1 MSFKYPTNMKTN
13 KMKRVLVAMDY
24 DVTSKKVAEVGY
36 TLAHSMNAETILLH
50 VISELP
56 VYYSE
61 SNYNHEFKV
70 DMMDDLNRTTQVFL
84 DKTKKHLNDDAVQTV
99 LREGEIAD
107 TILKTA
113 KETDVDIIV
122 MGSHSRKWLESIIL
136 GSQAEDVLTNSK
148 IPVLIVPIKKK
159 SD

>member
-1 MSFKYPTNMKTN
+1 MITN
-13 KMKRVLVAMDY
+13 KIKKVLIALDY
-24 DVTSKKVAEVGY
+24 DITSKKVAEEGY
-36 TLAHSMNAETILLH
+36 SLAQSMNAETILLH

-61 SNYNHEFKV
+61 SNYNHEYKV
-70 DMMDDLNRTTQVFL
+70 DMLDDLNKTTQVFL
-84 DKTKKHLNDDAVQTV
+84 DKTKKHLDDDAVVTV
-99 LREGEIAD
+99 LKEGEIAD

-113 KETDVDIIV
+113 KEMDVDIIV

-136 GSQAEDVLTNSK
+136 GSQAEDVLTNSH

-159 SD
+159 TD

>member
-1 MSFKYPTNMKTN
+1 MITN
-13 KMKRVLVAMDY
+13 KIKKVLIALDY
-24 DVTSKKVAEVGY
+24 DVTSKKVAEEGY
-36 TLAHSMNAETILLH
+36 SLAQSMNAETILLH

-61 SNYNHEFKV
+61 SNYNHEYKV
-70 DMMDDLNRTTQVFL
+70 DMLDDLNKTTQIFL
-84 DKTKKHLNDDAVQTV
+84 DKTKKHLDDDAVVTV
-99 LREGEIAD
+99 LKEGEIAD

-113 KETDVDIIV
+113 KEMDVDIIV

-136 GSQAEDVLTNSK
+136 GSQAEDVLTNSH

-159 SD
+159 TD

>member
-1 MSFKYPTNMKTN
+1 MITN
-13 KMKRVLVAMDY
+13 KIKKVLIALDY
-24 DVTSKKVAEVGY
+24 DITSKKVAEEGY
-36 TLAHSMNAETILLH
+36 SLAQSMNAETILLH

-61 SNYNHEFKV
+61 SNYNHEYKV
-70 DMMDDLNRTTQVFL
+70 DMLDDLNKTTQVFL
-84 DKTKKHLNDDAVQTV
+84 DKTKKHLNDDAVVTV
-99 LREGEIAD
+99 LKEGEIAD

-113 KETDVDIIV
+113 KEMNVDIIV

-136 GSQAEDVLTNSK
+136 GSQAEDVLTNSH

-159 SD
+159 ND

>member
-1 MSFKYPTNMKTN
+1 MKTDKIN
-13 KMKRVLVAMDY
+13 KVLIALDY
-24 DVTSKKVAEVGY
+24 DVTSKKVAEEGY
-36 TLAHSMNAETILLH
+36 LLAQSMNAETILLH

-70 DMMDDLNRTTQVFL
+70 DMLDDLNKTTQVFL
-84 DKTKKHLNDDAVQTV
+84 DKTKKHLDDDAVVTV
-99 LREGEIAD
+99 LKEGEIAD

-113 KETDVDIIV
+113 KEMDVDIIV

-136 GSQAEDVLTNSK
+136 GSQAEDVLTNSH

-159 SD
+159 TD

>member
-1 MSFKYPTNMKTN
+1 
-13 KMKRVLVAMDY
+13 MDY
-24 DVTSKKVAEVGY
+24 DVTSKKVADEGY
-36 TLAHSMNAETILLH
+36 SLAQSMNAETILLH

-61 SNYNHEFKV
+61 SNYTHEYKV
-70 DMMDDLNRTTQVFL
+70 DLLGDLNKTTQAFL
-84 DKTKKHLNDDAVQTV
+84 DKAKKHLGDEAVQTV
-99 LREGEIAD
+99 VKEGEIAD

-113 KETDVDIIV
+113 KEMNVDIIV

-136 GSQAEDVLTNSK
+136 GSQAEDVLENSR

-159 SD
+159 ED